1 MRFYRETGAQSV
13 QAQAV
18 GASLQIGSTIWGSI
32 PEIWMQPGGRRKGA
46 SSFFGRIIISA
57 PEDQRGLR
65 VAFELRTRWFTLK
78 RISKVSDD
86 HDGSSV
92 GWYLRR
98 QMCSGVN
105 V

>member
-1 MRFYRETGAQSV
+1 MRFYRETGVQSM

-18 GASLQIGSTIWGSI
+18 GASLQIGSTIWGVL
-32 PEIWMQPGGRRKGA
+32 PENWMKPGGRKKGA
-46 SSFFGRIIISA
+46 SLFIGRIIINA

-65 VAFELRTRWFTLK
+65 VAFELRTPWFVLK
-78 RISKVSDD
+78 RIGKVSVE
-86 HDGSSV
+86 HDQTSV

-98 QMCSGVN
+98 QMCGGVN